1 MLTALA
7 RNATKRTMQ
16 ARIAHLLGVGL
27 VVTVTGCASRTTIAP
42 AGVGD
47 AWEQRAVAGRRLES
61 DTGPASPQDRAHA
74 GDGASRARTEPIAT
88 VNGRA
93 MQRHRIVDLLLRA
106 NGVGVLEQLVVLDA
120 AAELA
125 THKGLTIT
133 QADIDREYDAAL
145 RKLVDPFSGASS
157 GNFDREA
164 AERTLESVLAQ
175 RHISREEFRLG
186 MRRHADLR
194 RIGESELTFTR
205 EQLQAELQRRY
216 GPRLEVRHIQLA
228 SPRSAARIRA
238 RLANGEDFAQ
248 LAREHS
254 ANLISAEAGGLLQP
268 FSDKDDALPA
278 LFRQTASSLKAGEVS
293 EAGRGGGWCRVG
305 RPAAAA
311 GRRRAVRDAP
321 SPGPWHTSSS

>member
-1 MLTALA
+1 
-7 RNATKRTMQ
+7 
-16 ARIAHLLGVGL
+16 
-27 VVTVTGCASRTTIAP
+27 
-42 AGVGD
+42 
-47 AWEQRAVAGRRLES
+47 
-61 DTGPASPQDRAHA
+61 
-74 GDGASRARTEPIAT
+74 
-88 VNGRA
+88 

-120 AAELA
+120 AELLA
-125 THKGLTIT
+125 TQKRLTIT

-157 GNFDREA
+157 GNFDRQA

-175 RHISREEFRLG
+175 RNISREEFRLG
-186 MRRHADLR
+186 MRRHAYLR
-194 RIGESELTFTR
+194 RIVESELTFTR

-268 FSDKDDALPA
+268 FWDQDDALPA
-278 LFRQTASSLKAGEVS
+278 LFRQTASSLKAGEIS
-293 EAGRGGGWCRVG
+293 EAVRVG
-305 RPAAAA
+305 EWYHLIKLERRIEAKPVELEPIRGELTQSLLERLSDPAMEKLYERLFREAKIEIHDRVLDEAFRKVHA
-311 GRRRAVRDAP
+311 DRGR
-321 SPGPWHTSSS
+321 

>member
-1 MLTALA
+1 
-7 RNATKRTMQ
+7 
-16 ARIAHLLGVGL
+16 
-27 VVTVTGCASRTTIAP
+27 
-42 AGVGD
+42 
-47 AWEQRAVAGRRLES
+47 
-61 DTGPASPQDRAHA
+61 
-74 GDGASRARTEPIAT
+74 
-88 VNGRA
+88 

-133 QADIDREYDAAL
+133 QADIDREYDGAL

-157 GNFDREA
+157 GNFDRES

-175 RHISREEFRLG
+175 RNISREEFRLG
-186 MRRHADLR
+186 MRRHAYLR
-194 RIGESELTFTR
+194 RIVESELTFTR

-278 LFRQTASSLKAGEVS
+278 LFRRTASSLKAGEIS
-293 EAGRGGGWCRVG
+293 EAVRVG
-305 RPAAAA
+305 EWYHLIKLERRIEAKPVELEPIRGELTQSLLERLSDPAMEKLYERLFREAKIEIHDLVLDEAFRKVHA
-311 GRRRAVRDAP
+311 DRSR
-321 SPGPWHTSSS
+321 

>member
-1 MLTALA
+1 
-7 RNATKRTMQ
+7 
-16 ARIAHLLGVGL
+16 
-27 VVTVTGCASRTTIAP
+27 
-42 AGVGD
+42 
-47 AWEQRAVAGRRLES
+47 
-61 DTGPASPQDRAHA
+61 
-74 GDGASRARTEPIAT
+74 
-88 VNGRA
+88 

-120 AAELA
+120 AELLA
-125 THKGLTIT
+125 TQKALTIT

-175 RHISREEFRLG
+175 RNISREEFRLG
-186 MRRHADLR
+186 MRRHAYLR
-194 RIGESELTFTR
+194 RIVESELTLTR

-228 SPRSAARIRA
+228 SPRSAARIRV

-268 FSDKDDALPA
+268 FWDQDDALPA
-278 LFRQTASSLKAGEVS
+278 LFRQTASSLKAGEIS
-293 EAGRGGGWCRVG
+293 EAVRVG
-305 RPAAAA
+305 EWYHLIKLERRIEAKPVELEPIRGELTQSLLERLSGPAMEKLYERLFREAKIEIHDPVLDEAFRKVHA
-311 GRRRAVRDAP
+311 DRSR
-321 SPGPWHTSSS
+321 